1 MPAPS
6 TASSLPLFLL
16 SVMVISLS
24 GVMMPGPV
32 TAVTISNGV
41 RHKAAGVMVALGHG
55 IIEIPLI
62 LFIYLGLAGFLETEG
77 VRIALGLAGGLV
89 LIFMALAVLKTQPKP
104 LDVQSRYQ
112 SKGTVAAGLL
122 TTATNPYFYAWWAF
136 VGAMLLSEATD
147 FGTLGVVTFGA
158 THWLCDA
165 AWLLLVSWV
174 VFKSRQLWTPRI
186 HRWIFGVCALT
197 LAGFGVWFIYSS
209 IRLAIGA

>member
-1 MPAPS
+1 MPAAN
-6 TASSLPLFLL
+6 TASSLPLFIM
-16 SVMVISLS
+16 SVMFISLS

-41 RHKAAGVMVALGHG
+41 RHKAAGAMVALGHG

-62 LFIYLGLAGFLETEG
+62 LLIYLGFAGFLKTEG
-77 VRIALGLAGGLV
+77 VRIALGLAGGFV
-89 LIFMALAVLKTQPKP
+89 LIFVALAVLRTKPGP

-112 SKGTVAAGLL
+112 SQGTIAAGLL
-122 TTATNPYFYAWWAF
+122 TTATNPYFYAWWAI
-136 VGAMLLSEATD
+136 VGAMLLSAATD

-174 VFKSRQLWTPRI
+174 VFKSRRLWTPRV
-186 HRWIFGVCALT
+186 HRWISGACALT
-197 LAGFGVWFIYSS
+197 LAGFGVWFIISGV
-209 IRLAIGA
+209 RLAIGA

>member
-1 MPAPS
+1 MPAPNA
-6 TASSLPLFLL
+6 ASSLPLFLL
-16 SVMVISLS
+16 SVMAISLT

-32 TAVTISNGV
+32 TAVTVSNGV
-41 RHKAAGVMVALGHG
+41 RHRAAGIMAALGHG

-62 LFIYLGLAGFLETEG
+62 LLIYLGFAGFLETEG
-77 VRIALGLAGGLV
+77 VQIALGLAGGLV

-104 LDVQSRYQ
+104 LDGQSRYQ
-112 SKGTVAAGLL
+112 SQGTVAAGLL

-136 VGAMLLSEATD
+136 VGAILLSEATD

-197 LAGFGVWFIYSS
+197 LAGFGVWFIYSG

>member
-1 MPAPS
+1 MPAPN